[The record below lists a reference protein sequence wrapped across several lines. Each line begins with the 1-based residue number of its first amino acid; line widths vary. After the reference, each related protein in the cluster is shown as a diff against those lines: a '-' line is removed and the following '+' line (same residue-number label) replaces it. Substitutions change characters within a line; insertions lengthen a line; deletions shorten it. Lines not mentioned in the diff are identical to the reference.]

1 MNRYRLI
8 RVEKYK
14 TNSIALFRQGFRWQ
28 PRVRLL
34 GPALL
39 ALPPGASMTH
49 ISHHLEKATAGA
61 VNFLPLARKRMR
73 ADEAV
78 LAMREDTSHY

>member
-1 MNRYRLI
+1 
-8 RVEKYK
+8 
-14 TNSIALFRQGFRWQ
+14 
-28 PRVRLL
+28 
-34 GPALL
+34 
-39 ALPPGASMTH
+39 MTH

-78 LAMREDTSHY
+78 LAMREDTSHYWEDMGGSK